1 MESDNVENFE
11 GLQYLVDNPYWEG
24 TSLALFCNEGSEGTL
39 SYIKVGST
47 LSTLILQGI
56 KIDNLNLT
64 KETRILTPIH
74 LADRLRPLCILASL
88 QISKFHCLRFL
99 PFCILTAF

>member
-1 MESDNVENFE
+1 MPYCENLAQPRLTKKHDGDTLAFEYERNV
-11 GLQYLVDNPYWEG
+11 
-24 TSLALFCNEGSEGTL
+24 SSSC
-39 SYIKVGST
+39 I
-47 LSTLILQGI
+47 
-56 KIDNLNLT
+56 

>member
-1 MESDNVENFE
+1 MATTERKLPVGIQSFKEIRKNGYLYVDKSDII
-11 GLQYLVDNPYWEG
+11 W
-24 TSLALFCNEGSEGTL
+24 
-39 SYIKVGST
+39 YIANKD
-47 LSTLILQGI
+47 
-56 KIDNLNLT
+56 KKFN

-88 QISKFHCLRFL
+88 QISNFHCLRFL